1 MKEMY
6 ELFISSFTKNLKK
19 KVKGDVDVHIEND
32 ILNIKIT
39 KCGLVFKT
47 HLSDITQKIIS
58 GFNFEKYGNELA
70 NRYKTFVV
78 RKFMVY

>member
-19 KVKGDVDVHIEND
+19 KVKGDVDVHIKND

-39 KCGLVFKT
+39 KNGLVFET
-47 HLSDITQKIIS
+47 HLLDITQKIIF
-58 GFNFEKYGNELA
+58 GFNFERYASELTD
-70 NRYKTFVV
+70 RYKTFVIH
-78 RKFMVY
+78 KFMFY